1 MGVAGSHAQALASEF
16 RAESESLIALA
27 ATMDEREWTA
37 DCPTEGRSVGVV
49 VGHIAEGHQIIGGSC
64 GPSQR
69 AVRCRFRHDVRSS
82 KARR

>member
-1 MGVAGSHAQALASEF
+1 MRVASRQAEALASEF
-16 RAESESLIALA
+16 RAENEALIALVA
-27 ATMDEREWTA
+27 GMDERDWSA